1 MDIRAHTFPCRM
13 SVLSTLP
20 PGGLE
25 CLFPHSGY
33 PTVSSTRYH
42 FCFNFCQSDR
52 WQIKR
57 HVASVCISLVSGEA
71 KHLFLHLWA
80 VWFLPA
86 KNRHCPVLGK
96 ALLGISSPPP
106 SPSRSTGSVPP
117 PAPRFPDSQCIS
129 SKALLPTRLVS
140 QEGRGFALRFQQ
152 PARGGISR
160 DPVPWLPSAP
170 LPSPHSCPRPC
181 PYTTETLETR
191 SA

>member
-117 PAPRFPDSQCIS
+117 PCP
-129 SKALLPTRLVS
+129 
-140 QEGRGFALRFQQ
+140 
-152 PARGGISR
+152 
-160 DPVPWLPSAP
+160 P
-170 LPSPHSCPRPC
+170 LPRVSVHKQQSPASYKIGLPGRQGFCPQIPAASQRWD
-181 PYTTETLETR
+181 
-191 SA
+191 